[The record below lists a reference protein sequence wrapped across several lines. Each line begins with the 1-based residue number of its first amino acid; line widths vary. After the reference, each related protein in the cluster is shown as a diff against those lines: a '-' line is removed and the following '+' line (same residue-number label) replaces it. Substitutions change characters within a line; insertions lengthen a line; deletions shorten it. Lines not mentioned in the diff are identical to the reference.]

1 MTSISAKS
9 ATATVRYVCYVSVM
23 LFVSSCIVFAQ
34 AQQNVPPASQQQ
46 TAAPLPGWQHFPG
59 PPPSQTADP
68 PNQNDSSD
76 PNISQ
81 NLNSDQPA
89 NPSRDTQSQSIPTRL
104 VIQPGAFITV
114 RVDQMLS
121 SNRNQTGDVFTATLA
136 EPVVVDGLVVAQRGE
151 TVGGRVVEAKKAGR
165 VKGVSQLGVRL
176 TDLTLV
182 DGQQVPIQ
190 SNLVGQTGPTSRG
203 RDVGAVGSTT
213 ALGAAVGA
221 AANGGVGAAVGAG
234 AGAIAGTMGVLLTR
248 GHPTVIYPESLLT
261 FRVEWPVTI
270 STVRA
275 PEAFREVDEDAYART
290 PEAQES
296 TPAPYS
302 ACGSYGCPPPPAYY
316 YGSYPYG
323 YYPFYYGFAG
333 PGFYPYYLGPT
344 FFFGRGGFHG
354 FRR

>member
-1 MTSISAKS
+1 MTSISAKPAS
-9 ATATVRYVCYVSVM
+9 VTACYVSVI
-23 LFVSSCIVFAQ
+23 LLAASCLAFSQ
-34 AQQNVPPASQQQ
+34 DQQNVLPPPQQQ
-46 TAAPLPGWQHFPG
+46 TLALAPGWRHFSG

-81 NLNSDQPA
+81 NLGSNSDQPS

-104 VIQPGAFITV
+104 VIRPGAFITV
-114 RVDQMLS
+114 RLDQMLS
-121 SNRNQTGDVFTATLA
+121 SNRNQVGDVFTATLA

-165 VKGVSQLGVRL
+165 VKGVSQLGARL

-182 DGQQVPIQ
+182 DGQQAPIR

-203 RDVGAVGSTT
+203 RDVGAVAATT
-213 ALGAAVGA
+213 TLGAAVGA

-261 FRVEWPVTI
+261 FRVEAPVAI

-275 PEAFREVDEDAYART
+275 PEAFREVNEDAYAQ
-290 PEAQES
+290 PSEAQNS
-296 TPAPYS
+296 TPVPRCADT
-302 ACGSYGCPPPPAYY
+302 SYGCPPPPLYY
-316 YGSYPYG
+316 YG
-323 YYPFYYGFAG
+323 PFYYGYGG
-333 PGFYPYYLGPT
+333 PALYPYYFGPT
-344 FFFGRGGFHG
+344 FFFGRGGFYRY
-354 FRR
+354 RR